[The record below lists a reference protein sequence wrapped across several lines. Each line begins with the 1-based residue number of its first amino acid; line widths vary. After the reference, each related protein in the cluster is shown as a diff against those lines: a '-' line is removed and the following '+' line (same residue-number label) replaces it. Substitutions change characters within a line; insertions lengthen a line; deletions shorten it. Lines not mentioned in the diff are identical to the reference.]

1 MGKLNEFLNRK
12 IIQKDVGEETYLT
25 WKETISYALGRGAQ
39 GMSTSMTSSKYINYF
54 LTNVLFKKLSNPMG
68 VAPIFAFSVEFLMRL
83 TTLLWALSLTRPG
96 RKRGKCARISNGP
109 PGLFPL
115 L

>member
-1 MGKLNEFLNRK
+1 
-12 IIQKDVGEETYLT
+12 
-25 WKETISYALGRGAQ
+25 
-39 GMSTSMTSSKYINYF
+39 MSTSMTSSKYINYF

-68 VAPIFAFSVEFLMRL
+68 VASNIRFFCGIFDAINDPIMGVIVDKTRTKEGQMR
-83 TTLLWALSLTRPG
+83 
-96 RKRGKCARISNGP
+96 RISNGP